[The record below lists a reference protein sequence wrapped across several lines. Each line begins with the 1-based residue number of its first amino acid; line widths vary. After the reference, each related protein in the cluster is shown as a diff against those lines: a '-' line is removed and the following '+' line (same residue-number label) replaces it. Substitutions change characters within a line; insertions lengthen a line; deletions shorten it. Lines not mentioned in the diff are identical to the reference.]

1 MAFATPFSGS
11 LDQKPED
18 RAFLST
24 IVTQCP
30 ANALVLDVGS
40 GPQAQAA
47 RFLASPR
54 RRVCCVDIDAAALR
68 SAAMLL
74 GPLADGVQADMSD
87 LGRIFRS
94 EMFDLV
100 VGFYSL
106 QHHSDPVAL
115 VRSMVPSSRR
125 CLAFSV
131 LLDCAE
137 DGRWS
142 SEELWPFDDFKSLQS
157 SLHWIPK
164 LLVQDHV
171 RRLPAVEGYAEGL
184 MGGRFIHGLERQLRS
199 GSDFGEA
206 SLIVL
211 SVAVWAAGGSEN
223 GEASERCPEP
233 PNRPH
238 LPEDGVDNDDSEFLL
253 VLNGNPRS
261 RQKVEEGDFCLR
273 TNPAGVDLNRNW
285 DEEWQQESA
294 GFGKDSNPG
303 PAPFSEPETRIFRRL
318 VSEYQPTTYL
328 SVHSGTL
335 GLYMPWA
342 FDETHLADRNQKA
355 MMDLLQELDEAHC
368 HCPYGAAGKE
378 VGYSCPGTSLDW
390 IYDKLKTP
398 YSFAFE
404 IFVGN
409 DLAQKLKD
417 RWEDEKSHSAALLQQ
432 GHLAHAVNFF
442 QEHPSDFVQL
452 SSADVSLSRDCFAI
466 YNPSSEELF
475 HSTVKN
481 WVSVYLEMAQKIA
494 KNLQKDK
501 TGEGA

>member
-1 MAFATPFSGS
+1 MTFRIGVV
-11 LDQKPED
+11 L
-18 RAFLST
+18 
-24 IVTQCP
+24 
-30 ANALVLDVGS
+30 LVL
-40 GPQAQAA
+40 
-47 RFLASPR
+47 
-54 RRVCCVDIDAAALR
+54 AAACHPQVRRQPLLSAEGSR
-68 SAAMLL
+68 SHE
-74 GPLADGVQADMSD
+74 S
-87 LGRIFRS
+87 
-94 EMFDLV
+94 
-100 VGFYSL
+100 SL
-106 QHHSDPVAL
+106 Q
-115 VRSMVPSSRR
+115 RSSRSLTKLTSAYPYYHTSDEIR
-125 CLAFSV
+125 AEAQRLVSG
-131 LLDCAE
+131 CAASFQTIE
-137 DGRWS
+137 DGEVSMDVVRVNATDVPQNKVFILFGEHS
-142 SEELWPFDDFKSLQS
+142 REL
-157 SLHWIPK
+157 I
-164 LLVQDHV
+164 
-171 RRLPAVEGYAEGL
+171 
-184 MGGRFIHGLERQLRS
+184 GLETGLALLQELC
-199 GSDFGEA
+199 
-206 SLIVL
+206 
-211 SVAVWAAGGSEN
+211 GGSQRSK
-223 GEASERCPEP
+223 ATRK
-233 PNRPH
+233 
-238 LPEDGVDNDDSEFLL
+238 DSEFLL

-328 SVHSGTL
+328 SVHSDTL